1 MGVGLYVGIS
11 KDELNAA
18 RTTSEGKQYT
28 INHPEQL
35 TVQTIIP
42 EQREVLIKAEAKTI
56 VERAIVLHKI
66 SNQKLLN

>member
-1 MGVGLYVGIS
+1 MMGVGLYVGIS

-35 TVQTIIP
+35 LVNMRYKGGVYGRIVQRIFF
-42 EQREVLIKAEAKTI
+42 
-56 VERAIVLHKI
+56 
-66 SNQKLLN
+66 SS